1 MGLQHPNA
9 NEFISHQRN
18 LRWEHGPENFFPVH
32 GQNTAPHY
40 MPTPNGAPYSPPNSP
55 GYFPPYNPDHILP
68 QYPPHYPPSPPPP
81 CSPSCTAA
89 AYNPAPRPS
98 APFRGNPVYF
108 GTTPGYIYNGC
119 WYNSGIPRAVARD
132 PPQQQPI
139 YMIANPLQM
148 PQQNPPS
155 LPIQVAYSEMPAP
168 PAPTQSHPVVAQ
180 PLVVEIMLP
189 ALIPVTRTGN
199 QIIIDLRQPHVSG
212 PVPVKRNPVEESMA
226 QLFKIVQGRV
236 RRNQFP
242 RHHQRLR
249 HRLGHRIIPKNRTAK
264 AAGKKLQP
272 EQVQQPVD
280 MILVPNSIPNPEN
293 SSANEAPE
301 LIQIQKHQSSAQS
314 GNVAENQA
322 VNDSINV
329 PDQKEVVQMTNMQE
343 EQSLNFNFVQQ
354 ECPEFLD
361 TAITQN
367 NTSEVEHQLDLK
379 QEATPLMN
387 QSSEIKSDQPS
398 TSAALPNSIEQPQT
412 EQMHHIDPL
421 PFEVSTADPTIL
433 SEITTPVGE
442 PIEKLEIPA
451 SHAEHIPD
459 SQITQPIV
467 IVPVVEKISQSINT
481 TTAAILGSNNQ
492 PEITAPIPEPIPE
505 PIPVPIPVP
514 IPEAIPI
521 KKLNISASKSTKVFK
536 STDSV
541 KNY

>member
-226 QLFKIVQGRV
+226 QLFKIVQG
-236 RRNQFP
+236 
-242 RHHQRLR
+242 
-249 HRLGHRIIPKNRTAK
+249 
-264 AAGKKLQP
+264 
-272 EQVQQPVD
+272 
-280 MILVPNSIPNPEN
+280 
-293 SSANEAPE
+293 
-301 LIQIQKHQSSAQS
+301 KHQSSAQS

-387 QSSEIKSDQPS
+387 QTTIGQRESLATFGQPLEYES
-398 TSAALPNSIEQPQT
+398 FPKAGIFASR
-412 EQMHHIDPL
+412 
-421 PFEVSTADPTIL
+421 TI
-433 SEITTPVGE
+433 
-442 PIEKLEIPA
+442 A
-451 SHAEHIPD
+451 
-459 SQITQPIV
+459 
-467 IVPVVEKISQSINT
+467 
-481 TTAAILGSNNQ
+481 
-492 PEITAPIPEPIPE
+492 
-505 PIPVPIPVP
+505 
-514 IPEAIPI
+514 
-521 KKLNISASKSTKVFK
+521 
-536 STDSV
+536 
-541 KNY
+541 